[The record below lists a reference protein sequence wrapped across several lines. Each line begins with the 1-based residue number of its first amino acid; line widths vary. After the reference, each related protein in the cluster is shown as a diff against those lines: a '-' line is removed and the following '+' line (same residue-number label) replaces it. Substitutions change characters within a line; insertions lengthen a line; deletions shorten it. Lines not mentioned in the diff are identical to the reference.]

1 MKDRSQALFAQAER
15 LIPGGVNSPVR
26 AFKAVGGAPVFM
38 NAGRGARICDVD
50 GNEYIDY
57 VMSWGPLILGHTHP
71 AVVAAI
77 SAQAE
82 KGTSFGAPTPLEV
95 ELAGLIIE
103 AFPNL
108 EMVRMMSSGTEA
120 VMTAIR
126 LARAFTGR
134 DRIVKFAGCYHGHSD
149 ALLARAGSGVATLG
163 LPDSPGVPGSLAE
176 LTITIPFND
185 PGAVADVF
193 AKHGPDIAAVIVEP
207 VAGNMGV
214 VLPQP
219 GFLSRLR
226 ELTRAHGSLL
236 IFDEV
241 ITGFRLAWG
250 GYPGGG
256 GIDPDLTCLGKII
269 GGGLPVGAVGGKRA
283 VMEQLAPLGPV
294 YQAGTLSGNPLAM
307 AAGLATLTILRES
320 TECYEAMKRYAF
332 SLCEEMQGLFNRK
345 GMPVTINRL
354 DSMFTIFFTAGPV
367 CDLDTARRSDTELF
381 ARFFRGMMSN
391 GVNPPPS
398 QFEAWFVSLA
408 HDLLDAEKTL
418 EACARTLETM

>member
-185 PGAVADVF
+185 PGAVAAVF

-226 ELTRAHGSLL
+226 ELTRAHGRS
-236 IFDEV
+236 EERRV
-241 ITGFRLAWG
+241 GKEC
-250 GYPGGG
+250 
-256 GIDPDLTCLGKII
+256 LTQC
-269 GGGLPVGAVGGKRA
+269 
-283 VMEQLAPLGPV
+283 
-294 YQAGTLSGNPLAM
+294 
-307 AAGLATLTILRES
+307 
-320 TECYEAMKRYAF
+320 
-332 SLCEEMQGLFNRK
+332 
-345 GMPVTINRL
+345 
-354 DSMFTIFFTAGPV
+354 
-367 CDLDTARRSDTELF
+367 RS
-381 ARFFRGMMSN
+381 RWS
-391 GVNPPPS
+391 PY
-398 QFEAWFVSLA
+398 
-408 HDLLDAEKTL
+408 H
-418 EACARTLETM
+418 

>member
-1 MKDRSQALFAQAER
+1 MKERSQALFAQAAK

-26 AFKAVGGAPVFM
+26 AFKAVGGAPVFI

-57 VMSWGPLILGHTHP
+57 VMSWGPLILGHAHP

-82 KGTSFGAPTPLEV
+82 KGSSFGAPTPLEV
-95 ELAGLIIE
+95 ELAGMILD
-103 AFPNL
+103 AFPAL
-108 EMVRMMSSGTEA
+108 EMLRMMSSGTEA
-120 VMTAIR
+120 VMTAVR

-149 ALLARAGSGVATLG
+149 SLLARAGSGVATLG
-163 LPDSPGVPGSLAE
+163 IPDSPGVPGSLAE
-176 LTITIPFND
+176 LTITLPFND
-185 PGAVADVF
+185 SGAVAAVF
-193 AKHGPDIAAVIVEP
+193 AKHGPEIAAVIVEP
-207 VAGNMGV
+207 AAGNMGV
-214 VLPQP
+214 VPPQP

-256 GIDPDLTCLGKII
+256 GIDPDLACLGKII

-307 AAGLATLTILRES
+307 AAGLATLTILREGM
-320 TECYEAMKRYAF
+320 ECYEAMKRYAF
-332 SLCEEMQGLFNRK
+332 SLCEEMQGLFRRK
-345 GMPVTINRL
+345 GIPVTINRL
-354 DSMFTIFFTAGPV
+354 GSMFTIFFTAGPV
-367 CDLDTARRSDTELF
+367 SRSQTGPALRYGVIRPLLPRDDEQRRQSTSLPVRGLV
-381 ARFFRGMMSN
+381 RFSG
-391 GVNPPPS
+391 P
-398 QFEAWFVSLA
+398 
-408 HDLLDAEKTL
+408 
-418 EACARTLETM
+418 

>member
-1 MKDRSQALFAQAER
+1 MRKSSETLFARAAE

-26 AFKAVGGAPVFM
+26 AFQAVGGAPVFM
-38 NAGRGARICDVD
+38 NAGRGARIYDVD

-57 VMSWGPLILGHTHP
+57 VMSWGPLILGHAHP
-71 AVVAAI
+71 TVVAAI

-82 KGTSFGAPTPLEV
+82 KGTGFGAPTSLEV
-95 ELAGLIIE
+95 ELAGTIIE
-103 AFPNL
+103 AFPGM

-120 VMTAIR
+120 VMTAVR

-163 LPDSPGVPGSLAE
+163 LPDSPGVPGRLAE
-176 LTITIPFND
+176 LTTTLPYND
-185 PGAVADVF
+185 PGAVAALF
-193 AKHGPDIAAVIVEP
+193 AKHGPEIAAVIVEP
-207 VAGNMGV
+207 AAGNMGV
-214 VLPQP
+214 VPPRP

-226 ELTRAHGSLL
+226 ELTKAHGALL

-250 GYPGGG
+250 GYPGGRD
-256 GIDPDLTCLGKII
+256 IDPDLTCLGKII

-307 AAGLATLTILRES
+307 AAGLTTLAILRENI
-320 TECYEAMKRYAF
+320 EGYELLKRYSL
-332 SLCEEMQGLFNRK
+332 SLCEELKGLFGRK
-345 GMPVTINRL
+345 GIPVTINRIG
-354 DSMFTIFFTAGPV
+354 SMFTIFFTAGDV
-367 CDLDTARRSDTELF
+367 CDLETARRSDTELF
-381 ARFFRGMMSN
+381 ARFFRGMLIN
-391 GVNPPPS
+391 GINPPPS

-418 EACARTLETM
+418 DACARTLETM